1 MFSFFDNAKGVN
13 YKYLSI
19 DIKRESE
26 LLAPKG
32 IELPR

>member
-19 DIKRESE
+19 DIKREIQG
-26 LLAPKG
+26 LWK
-32 IELPR
+32 